1 MSSLP
6 LSYPERKGDPGYM
19 NGTDSRPIPCQPRPA
34 GRPKGLARLALI
46 ACRLRQVIEEMN
58 FAQRRLMALR
68 LSYDG
73 QLDHPDAAPETYSE
87 FVLRASGPLRREP
100 TARQRSAGRAVR

>member
-6 LSYPERKGDPGYM
+6 LSDPESNGDPGYM

-34 GRPKGLARLALI
+34 GRPKGFARLALI
-46 ACRLRQVIEEMN
+46 VCRLRQVIDEMN
-58 FAQRRLMALR
+58 FAQRRMMARR

-73 QLDHPDAAPETYSE
+73 QLDRPDVPPETYAE
-87 FVLRASGPLRREP
+87 FLLRASGPLRQEP
-100 TARQRSAGRAVR
+100 SARQRSAGRAVR